1 MSDYHREYADQ
12 ADARIRELE
21 DKLAGAVEVL
31 NGAGVKM
38 CELIDQLAAYKVA
51 VGNLARLLEV
61 WETADEQADLKGQ
74 IRGDY
79 GDNDNWTK
87 ETGHLLACAIDAARD
102 GIKGN
107 PICKAAIDAAKGGE

>member
-51 VGNLARLLEV
+51 IMAQEKSWCLALIPCDPSVIHDVTSRAIKTRHPLVSEV
-61 WETADEQADLKGQ
+61 
-74 IRGDY
+74 IS
-79 GDNDNWTK
+79 
-87 ETGHLLACAIDAARD
+87 
-102 GIKGN
+102 
-107 PICKAAIDAAKGGE
+107 KAAIDAAKEKT

>member
-51 VGNLARLLEV
+51 VGKMGRRIVSLSWVDHPGVTDDDRNKAMTERSESSWV
-61 WETADEQADLKGQ
+61 VHAD
-74 IRGDY
+74 
-79 GDNDNWTK
+79 
-87 ETGHLLACAIDAARD
+87 
-102 GIKGN
+102 

>member
-51 VGNLARLLEV
+51 VEVLAKEFSEMNHHASTGNYDNGVEHQG
-61 WETADEQADLKGQ
+61 ADQ
-74 IRGDY
+74 GDVLHVTFMENCY
-79 GDNDNWTK
+79 TRAM
-87 ETGHLLACAIDAARD
+87 L
-102 GIKGN
+102 N

>member
-51 VGNLARLLEV
+51 VG
-61 WETADEQADLKGQ
+61 KM
-74 IRGDY
+74 GDY
-79 GDNDNWTK
+79 YRAEAELQCTDFNTPRQQVREIRSAYTK
-87 ETGHLLACAIDAARD
+87 ARNAMWVD
-102 GIKGN
+102 
-107 PICKAAIDAAKGGE
+107 PICKAAINAAKEGE

>member
-51 VGNLARLLEV
+51 VGKMGNALWRVSMNYAELHGGGIAEELAMEWMPEEV
-61 WETADEQADLKGQ
+61 VA
-74 IRGDY
+74 
-79 GDNDNWTK
+79 
-87 ETGHLLACAIDAARD
+87 
-102 GIKGN
+102 N
-107 PICKAAIDAAKGGE
+107 PICKAAIDAAKRGE